1 MNKMREQSARDRLL
15 QIIEDGYIDPGYVIM
30 AFVKWNTNEDI
41 KEMCHANE
49 IELWLNDD
57 EEEVEVDAG
66 ELAGETSGGYPC
78 YLPDDFLDGSSSS
91 C

>member
-1 MNKMREQSARDRLL
+1 MREQSARDRLL

-57 EEEVEVDAG
+57 EEDDDDADDEDVDD
-66 ELAGETSGGYPC
+66 EDI
-78 YLPDDFLDGSSSS
+78 DDTDDDDV
-91 C
+91 